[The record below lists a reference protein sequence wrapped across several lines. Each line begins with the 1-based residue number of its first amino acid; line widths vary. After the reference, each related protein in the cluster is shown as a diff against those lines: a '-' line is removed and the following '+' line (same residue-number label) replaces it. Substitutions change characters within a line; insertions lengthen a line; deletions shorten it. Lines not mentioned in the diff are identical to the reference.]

1 MSRDL
6 WIVTYDI
13 ACPKRWRRVFKLL
26 KSYGKSVQYS
36 VFECRLSKAQA
47 KALQASLASIVH
59 VHDDRVHCYP
69 LCGQCD
75 RRAVIL
81 GSGAR
86 VEDLP
91 VAGVVSDA
99 AGDIAT

>member
-1 MSRDL
+1 MSRAL

-26 KSYGKSVQYS
+26 KSYGRSVQYS
-36 VFECRLSKAQA
+36 VFECRLSKAQS
-47 KALQASLASIVH
+47 KALQGSLTAIVH
-59 VHDDRVHCYP
+59 AHEDRVHCYP

-75 RRAVIL
+75 TRTVVL

-91 VAGVVSDA
+91 VAWVVSDA
-99 AGDIAT
+99 TGDNTT